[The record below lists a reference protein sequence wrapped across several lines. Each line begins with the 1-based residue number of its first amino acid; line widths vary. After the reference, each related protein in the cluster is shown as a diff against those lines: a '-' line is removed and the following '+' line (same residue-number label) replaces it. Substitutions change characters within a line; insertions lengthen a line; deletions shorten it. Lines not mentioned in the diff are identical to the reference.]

1 MYTYFFSKIYF
12 YLDLLIFIW
21 YNRIDGVEENS
32 SKPDWKLGYKYKGKD
47 IFVFIVEVKRP
58 GKQSVY
64 QADDTRVKLV
74 KQMKGNTDNQ
84 IDLGVETSTSFG
96 LLSEGD
102 S

>member
-1 MYTYFFSKIYF
+1 M
-12 YLDLLIFIW
+12 DLLIFIW

-32 SKPDWKLGYKYKGKD
+32 SKPDWRLGYRYKGKD

-64 QADDTRVKLV
+64 QADDARVKLV
-74 KQMKGNTDNQ
+74 KQMKGNIDNQ
-84 IDLGVETSTSFG
+84 IDLGVENPTSFG
-96 LLSEGD
+96 LLSEGN